1 MQAECICMMH
11 SVQKERIANCAP
23 GASTKPKKSSRGNLS
38 RCWDTAWGWDRDVF
52 GRGSRARATGKDVVT
67 VLNASE
73 LRPQWALMSASAADL
88 PGFFFLFDNLFVGRR
103 CDKSNVKSVCSRI
116 IFGVHL
122 GWRHIF
128 GTPFENGM
136 SGVLEGEGEG
146 LAAAAATQSKLG
158 WRSCDSNQRTF
169 FKNKSKKTRS

>member
-23 GASTKPKKSSRGNLS
+23 GASTKPKKSSRANLS

-88 PGFFFLFDNLFVGRR
+88 PRFFFF
-103 CDKSNVKSVCSRI
+103 SI
-116 IFGVHL
+116 IYS
-122 GWRHIF
+122 
-128 GTPFENGM
+128 
-136 SGVLEGEGEG
+136 SGVG
-146 LAAAAATQSKLG
+146 AINPT
-158 WRSCDSNQRTF
+158 
-169 FKNKSKKTRS
+169 